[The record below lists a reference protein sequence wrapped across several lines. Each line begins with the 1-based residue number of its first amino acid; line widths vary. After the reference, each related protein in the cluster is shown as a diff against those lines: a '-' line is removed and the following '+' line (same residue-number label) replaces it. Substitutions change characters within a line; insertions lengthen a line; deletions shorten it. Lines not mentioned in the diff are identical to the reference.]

1 MSTLGHIAYRIGS
14 IFAPLATFGAPWR
27 RLTCALYTGYIAPR
41 FRSFG
46 STSRASRFRLL
57 RGARYVTV
65 GDNCFFDSD
74 ITLTAIDS
82 WLSDHFTPSVTIG
95 SGCSIGAYSH
105 ITCINSVTLGRNVL
119 TGKRLL
125 VTDNSHGLTSAS
137 SLDTPPLDRPLYSP
151 GPVTIGDNVWIGEN
165 VSIMPGVTIGQGCII
180 AAGAIVTKSVPP
192 YSLVAGIP
200 ARVIRSMQ

>member
-1 MSTLGHIAYRIGS
+1 MSLLGHIAYRIGS
-14 IFAPLATFGAPWR
+14 VFAPFRIFATPWQ

-46 STSRASRFRLL
+46 HTSRASHFRLL

-65 GDNCFFDSD
+65 GDHCFFDSD

-82 WLSDHFTPSVTIG
+82 WLSMNYTPSLTVG

-105 ITCINSVTLGRNVL
+105 ITCINSVTFGRNVL

-165 VSIMPGVTIGQGCII
+165 VSIMPGVTIGHGSII

-200 ARVIRSMQ
+200 ARVIRTMQ